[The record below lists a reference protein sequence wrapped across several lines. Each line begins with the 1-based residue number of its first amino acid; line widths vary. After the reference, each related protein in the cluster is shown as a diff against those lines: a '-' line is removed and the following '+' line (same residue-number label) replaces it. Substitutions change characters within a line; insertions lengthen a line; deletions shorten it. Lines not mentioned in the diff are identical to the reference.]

1 MSVGYN
7 ARRVRKVITTRTGG
21 FSAAPYGSFNLGSH
35 VGDDPEAVARN
46 RARLAGE
53 LNIPQENF
61 VWMEQTHSTN
71 VRILRSLPDG
81 PLADT
86 DAVVTDVPGI
96 ALTVLT
102 ADCVPVLLWDE
113 TVGVIAAAHAGRQG
127 ARDGIVRKTVEAM
140 LSLGSVPAQI
150 HGILGPAACGA
161 EYEVPEDM
169 AADVDK
175 HLPGS
180 RTMTLDKTPS
190 LDIRLGAQRQLC
202 DLGVVSV
209 DIMSPCTI
217 TDERFFSYRR
227 EGVTGR
233 QAGVIILDD

>member
-190 LDIRLGAQRQLC
+190 LDIRLGAQRQLR